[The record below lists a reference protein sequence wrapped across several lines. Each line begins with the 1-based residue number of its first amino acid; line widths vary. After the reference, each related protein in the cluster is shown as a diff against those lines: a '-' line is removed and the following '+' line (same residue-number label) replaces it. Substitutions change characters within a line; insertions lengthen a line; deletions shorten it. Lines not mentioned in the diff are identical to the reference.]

1 MISCE
6 KDEFLVKCKCWSCCS
21 HAVNV
26 CSHGWCILRILSV
39 YFVLKSMFFSDAGI
53 GLHFSSTRTWLSI
66 LLSFSRLSLAIASAL
81 LFSVSKAFIQIQC
94 KICITQWRG
103 LGQFDV
109 VICCFGT
116 MTITKK
122 TNGIIQSDYLCL
134 ILYSEP
140 TLCAPSERHS
150 AVLTDFPFLGAHAC
164 RASGFKNTAINL
176 HIWRDRL
183 QVLWTMTLKRQ
194 NAWQT

>member
-66 LLSFSRLSLAIASAL
+66 LLSFTRLSLAIASAL

-122 TNGIIQSDYLCL
+122 QTASSKATICVWYYI
-134 ILYSEP
+134 
-140 TLCAPSERHS
+140 PSQPYVPPLNATRRCS
-150 AVLTDFPFLGAHAC
+150 QTFPFWELTHAVPQAL
-164 RASGFKNTAINL
+164 RIP
-176 HIWRDRL
+176 
-183 QVLWTMTLKRQ
+183 Q
-194 NAWQT
+194 